1 MLEKQWLYDEIDML
15 RDEIPEDEQKEI
27 AERIV
32 DTLRGH
38 RLTFFQ
44 AYGILRVA
52 KATLEAMAQGLS
64 L

>member
-32 DTLRGH
+32 DTLRGY

-52 KATLEAMAQGLS
+52 KATLEAMTQALS